1 MDVMNFAQVDFLS
14 TDLSK
19 AISRVSSEILKPLTK
34 DLRYDDSDI
43 DLLFDTTRDKISAF
57 LSKNA
62 FVFVSLLYKKGM
74 LSTNMIPENILDQ
87 DK

>member
-1 MDVMNFAQVDFLS
+1 MGTLNFEQVDFLS

-19 AISRVSSEILKPLTK
+19 AISRISAEILKPLLK

-43 DLLFDTTRDKISAF
+43 DLLFGSTRDKISTF

-62 FVFVSLLYKKGM
+62 LLFVSLLCTRGM
-74 LSTNMIPENILDQ
+74 LSTDLTAEKILDQ
-87 DK
+87 SR